1 MKYTI
6 PELTAIKKALYFY
19 NSYYTKEY
27 KQNGRALP
35 PEYDEEN
42 VVNAEMKT
50 RIMLGESEDFIK
62 SIYGT
67 SKI

>member
-27 KQNGRALP
+27 KQNGRTLP
-35 PEYDEEN
+35 PEYDEGN